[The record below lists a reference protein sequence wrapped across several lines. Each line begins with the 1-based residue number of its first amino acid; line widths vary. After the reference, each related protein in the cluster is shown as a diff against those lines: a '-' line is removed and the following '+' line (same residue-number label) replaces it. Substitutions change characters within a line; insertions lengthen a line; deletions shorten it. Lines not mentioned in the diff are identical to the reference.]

1 VHESQ
6 LAIYNASKLDRLCHW
21 TPHDSL
27 SASISNATY
36 SCDGLLIYVSF
47 IDGAVGVFDSENLR
61 PHCRIAPSIYI
72 QPGLSSGNVYPLVIA
87 AHPSEPNQFAVGLTD
102 GGIQVIEPLE
112 SECKWGITIRPL
124 DNGTVNS
131 NPAASNQGSE
141 LHSR

>member
-1 VHESQ
+1 VAILAKLWSGESQ
-6 LAIYNASKLDRLCHW
+6 TRKPRERSGRVLERRKPNQKARVARSIKLQY
-21 TPHDSL
+21 PES
-27 SASISNATY
+27 
-36 SCDGLLIYVSF
+36 
-47 IDGAVGVFDSENLR
+47 LR

-87 AHPSEPNQFAVGLTD
+87 AHPSEPYQFAVGLTD

-112 SECKWGITIRPL
+112 SECKWGIRPL